1 MEVASDQQKQKPQ
14 EAQIHDTG
22 AREINNLMIN
32 ASNAWPCNGGN
43 AMSWHCMEFKMA
55 RILNVSKVKFVL

>member
-22 AREINNLMIN
+22 AREIDNLMIN

-43 AMSWHCMEFKMA
+43 AMSKVENFK
-55 RILNVSKVKFVL
+55 LYGVVWSLKW